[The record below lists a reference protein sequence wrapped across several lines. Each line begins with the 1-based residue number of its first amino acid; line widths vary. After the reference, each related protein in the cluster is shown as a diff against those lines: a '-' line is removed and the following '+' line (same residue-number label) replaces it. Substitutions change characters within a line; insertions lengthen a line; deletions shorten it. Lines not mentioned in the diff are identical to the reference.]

1 MRNVVVEDAHA
12 AVRGLSDG
20 DTVMV
25 GGFGGAGL
33 PRRIIKAVLDLNVR
47 ELTVI
52 SNNAGAGG
60 EDLSLWFGA
69 RIVRKIVCSYPRSAD
84 VFAQQYRAGTV
95 ELELVPQGTLVER
108 IRAGGAGLGG
118 FLTPVG
124 VGTVFEKGKQKIHL
138 KGRDYLLEEPLHAQF
153 SFLKGRQADPLGNV
167 NYNKTARN
175 HSAVMATAGA
185 TVAIEVDQLVH
196 AGEMDPEGIVTPC
209 IFVDRVF
216 LSRSS

>member
-69 RIVRKIVCSYPRSAD
+69 RIVRKIVC
-84 VFAQQYRAGTV
+84 
-95 ELELVPQGTLVER
+95 
-108 IRAGGAGLGG
+108 
-118 FLTPVG
+118 
-124 VGTVFEKGKQKIHL
+124 
-138 KGRDYLLEEPLHAQF
+138 
-153 SFLKGRQADPLGNV
+153 
-167 NYNKTARN
+167 
-175 HSAVMATAGA
+175 
-185 TVAIEVDQLVH
+185 
-196 AGEMDPEGIVTPC
+196 
-209 IFVDRVF
+209 
-216 LSRSS
+216 

>member
-52 SNNAGAGG
+52 SNHAGAGG

-124 VGTVFEKGKQKIHL
+124 V
-138 KGRDYLLEEPLHAQF
+138 
-153 SFLKGRQADPLGNV
+153 
-167 NYNKTARN
+167 
-175 HSAVMATAGA
+175 
-185 TVAIEVDQLVH
+185 
-196 AGEMDPEGIVTPC
+196 
-209 IFVDRVF
+209 
-216 LSRSS
+216 